1 MMKPGQFVNGNSADV
16 GAPLC
21 KLVAGLEMISTMIM
35 VNYDDHDE
43 YGHGDDDGGDGNH
56 LVIKEKALIRRKWLL
71 LISQKGFIL
80 SCVASLW

>member
-1 MMKPGQFVNGNSADV
+1 MRPGQFVNGNSADV

-21 KLVAGLEMISTMIM
+21 KLVAGLEMITMMM

-43 YGHGDDDGGDGNH
+43 FGHGDDDDDDGNH

-80 SCVASLW
+80 CCVASLW